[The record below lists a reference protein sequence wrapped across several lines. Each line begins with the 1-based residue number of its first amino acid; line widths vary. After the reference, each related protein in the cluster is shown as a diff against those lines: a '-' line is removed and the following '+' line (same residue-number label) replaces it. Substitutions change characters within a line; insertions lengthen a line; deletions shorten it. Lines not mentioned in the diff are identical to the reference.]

1 LTQNNVTLVH
11 YFFKYMKKFFSIT
24 LLFFSLVAFAQ
35 NEQLANNYFD
45 RGEFEKALVSYEE
58 LLKKQA
64 GNFNYFQK
72 VVECYQ
78 QLQQFDK
85 AQKALEERLDKYKQS
100 NLIVELGFNYQL
112 QKNQDKANKYYDLAI
127 SKIKKNATEVYGI
140 AYVFE
145 RKSLFDY
152 ALMAYKTAIE
162 TDSKLSFNFQMAL
175 LYGQMG
181 NIDLMIETYLFEAYL
196 NPQNLPMIQ
205 NQLSRFMTE
214 DADANFNELLKKALL
229 VKAQKTQDIFW
240 NDFLSW
246 YFVQLKEYGKA
257 FIQQKA
263 IYKRNP
269 DSFGNIVN
277 LAQMAIEDNDETS
290 AKEILDFV
298 IQNTNDLELLIQAN
312 SYLVKMKIDHS
323 LEKDYPAIT
332 EELDKLIKEF
342 GVSPYTLSLL
352 KLQAN
357 FSAFNLNNPEKGK
370 VILKNAMEMPLDKYQ
385 LAEVKMELADI
396 LLFEEKF
403 NQALIYYSQVDED
416 MSGDVVGQEASLK
429 TAKTS
434 YYKTDFQWASHQL
447 KVLKSASSQ
456 LIANDALD
464 LFLLISD
471 NTVED
476 STQVAL
482 KKFARADFL
491 LYQNKKELALSQFQM
506 ILKEHKGEEIE
517 AVTLL
522 RIGKIFEKKGDFNAA
537 LENYNAIVTNHKE
550 SIYLDEALYF
560 SAEIYNSQ
568 LQDAEKAKPLYEE
581 MIFKHQDS
589 IYYVD
594 SRNKYRKLRGD
605 TNL

>member
-1 LTQNNVTLVH
+1 
-11 YFFKYMKKFFSIT
+11 MKKILSIL
-24 LLFFSLVAFAQ
+24 LLFGCFLAQAQ

-45 RGEFEKALVSYEE
+45 RGEFEKALLSYEE
-58 LLKKQA
+58 LLKSQE
-64 GNFNYFQK
+64 GNSNYFQR

-85 AQKALEERLDKYKQS
+85 AEKAIETRLDKYRQS
-100 NLIVELGFNYQL
+100 SLLVELGYNYQL
-112 QKNQDKANKYYDLAI
+112 QKNQEKANKYYNQAI
-127 SKIKKNATEVYGI
+127 DKIRKNAQEVYGI

-145 RKSLFDY
+145 RK
-152 ALMAYKTAIE
+152 ALVDFALLAYKTATE
-162 TDSKLSFNFQMAL
+162 KEPKLSFNFQMAT
-175 LYGQMG
+175 LYGQQG
-181 NIDLMIETYLFEAYL
+181 NTNLMIDTFLDEAYV
-196 NPQNLPMIQ
+196 NQQNLPLIQ

-214 DADANFNELLKKALL
+214 QEDAAFNDTLKKSLL
-229 VKAQKTQDIFW
+229 LRAQKTQDVFW

-246 YFVQLKEYGKA
+246 LFIQQKEYGKA

-269 DSFGNIVN
+269 ESFANIVS
-277 LAQMAIEDNDETS
+277 LGQMAIEDNDQES
-290 AKEILDFV
+290 AQEILTFV
-298 IQNTNDLELLIQAN
+298 LENTKDLELLIEAH
-312 SYLVKMKIDHS
+312 SYLIEMKINHATD
-323 LEKDYPAIT
+323 KDYPVIT
-332 EELDKLIKEF
+332 AELDALIKEF

-352 KLQAN
+352 KLQAEFN
-357 FSAFNLNNPEKGK
+357 AFHLNNPEKAK
-370 VILKNAMEMPLDKYQ
+370 TILKSAMDMPINRYQ
-385 LAEVKMELADI
+385 LAEAKMELADI

-403 NQALIYYSQVDED
+403 NQALIYYSQIDED

-434 YYKTDFQWASHQL
+434 YFKTDFEWASHQL

-476 STQVAL
+476 SLQVAL

-491 LYQNKKELALSQFQM
+491 LYQNKKKEALAGFQL
-506 ILKEHKGEEIE
+506 ILKEHKGEDIE
-517 AVTLL
+517 PVTLL
-522 RIGKIFEKKGDFNAA
+522 RIGKIYEKMGDFTNALA
-537 LENYNAIVTNHKE
+537 NYDAIITKHKE
-550 SIYLDEALYF
+550 SIYIDEALYF
-560 SAEIYNSQ
+560 SAEIYNQQ
-568 LQDAEKAKPLYEE
+568 LKDAEKAKPLYEE
-581 MIFKHQDS
+581 MIFKHGDS

-594 SRNKYRKLRGD
+594 SRTKYRKLRGD